1 MFFGFRER
9 LVLMR
14 EVARLPPLVVVVW
27 LPVLMRVENLL
38 RLLLL
43 LLLELVHRVEIRING
58 VLRAMSRAPLSLA

>member
-58 VLRAMSRAPLSLA
+58 VLRAMSRASLSLA